1 MKALLQ
7 RVTSASVAVEGH
19 CVGSIGA
26 GMLVFLG
33 LDRADNRDVAARM
46 VDKILAYRMFA
57 DDAGRMNASVTD
69 VCGGILL
76 VSQFTLSAETRKGLR
91 PGFSS
96 AMSPADAQPLYCWT
110 LDCLRQR
117 HGGEVAGGQFG
128 ADMQVS
134 LVNDGPVTFLLELS

>member
-7 RVTSASVAVEGH
+7 RVTSAGVSVEGR
-19 CVGSIGA
+19 CVASIGA

-33 LDRADNRDVAARM
+33 LDRADNRDVATRM
-46 VDKILAYRMFA
+46 MDKILAYRMFS
-57 DDAGRMNASVTD
+57 DNAGRMNASITD

-96 AMSPADAQPLYCWT
+96 AMPPADAQPLYHWM
-110 LDCLRQR
+110 LECLRQR
-117 HGGEVAGGQFG
+117 HGDVAAGQFG
-128 ADMQVS
+128 ANMQVS